1 MVSAAIEACA
11 FTQSSLRRTRRSRSF
26 PRLSSRGHVVVKRA
40 PYSSAM
46 SYEPTTIATLRR
58 ALDEV
63 IRDSRFRARKQASVL
78 EVAEHILALAA
89 IGERDLERLKA
100 SAFRKL
106 IAGEQR
112 LPSEAA

>member
-1 MVSAAIEACA
+1 MG
-11 FTQSSLRRTRRSRSF
+11 RHSRFF
-26 PRLSSRGHVVVKRA
+26 PRLSSHGHVAVKHA

-63 IRDSRFRARKQASVL
+63 IRDSRFRQRKQASVL
-78 EVAEHILALAA
+78 EVAEHILAQAA
-89 IGERDLERLKA
+89 TGERDLERLKA
-100 SAFRKL
+100 SAFQKL
-106 IAGEQR
+106 IASQAR